1 MQASFPSSPAEQSH
15 WDRDTDPN
23 FLAYYEQNHDSPAAR
38 QRFLPVLERVIE
50 VRRRE
55 GLSTRNLDVLDVG
68 CGPGAQCLLWA
79 EHGHRVS
86 GIDISADFVNLART
100 RLARAGFEARFENGS
115 ATALPFES
123 GSRDVVLVPELLEHV
138 ADWQSVLAEAYR
150 VLRPNGVVYLS
161 TTNVVCPRQME
172 FELPLYSWYPGFVK
186 RHVEKLS
193 VTTHPHLAN
202 HAKYPAVNW
211 FSYGSLS
218 RHLRGQG
225 YKCYTRFDLF
235 RAEGHGALVDGLLGV
250 AQSTGLLGMAGRLL
264 TASTVLYGVK
274 LPRGN
279 R

>member
-1 MQASFPSSPAEQSH
+1 MQASVPSSPTEQPG
-15 WDRDTDPN
+15 WDHGTDPN

-55 GLSTRNLDVLDVG
+55 GLPTQNLEVLDVG

-79 EHGHRVS
+79 EQGHRVS
-86 GIDISADFVNLART
+86 GLDISADFVALAKARQ
-100 RLARAGFEARFENGS
+100 ARAGIDASFKTGT
-115 ATALPFES
+115 ATDLPFETAS
-123 GSRDVVLVPELLEHV
+123 KDVVLVPELLEHV
-138 ADWQSVLAEAYR
+138 ADWQAVLAEAYR

-211 FSYGSLS
+211 FSYGGLT

-225 YKCYTRFDLF
+225 YRCYTRFDLF
-235 RAEGHGALVDGLLGV
+235 RPEGHGALVDGALRL
-250 AQSTGLLGMAGRLL
+250 AKSSGLLGLAGRLV

-274 LPRGN
+274 LPGAR
-279 R
+279 